1 MVQINL
7 DVDANAVSGGDFPL
21 LKDGEYSATIVNT
34 ETRVSSKGDTYLV
47 IQFDLGGPQIWM
59 NYNLWHA
66 TSPKAVEIAKEQ
78 LNSLGAALGMQRIGD
93 SEDLIAKRLTVKVET
108 EAGNGD
114 WPAKNKI
121 VGYKS
126 LAAAQSSQPESQPVQ
141 NSPQVTTQ
149 TEIVAPAAPSTA
161 VWNT

>member
-47 IQFDLGGPQIWM
+47 IQFDLGGPNIWM
-59 NYNLWHA
+59 NFNLWHA

-78 LNSLGAALGMQRIGD
+78 LNSLGAALGMQRIND

-108 EAGNGD
+108 EEGNGD

-126 LAAAQSSQPESQPVQ
+126 LAAAQSSQLVSQPVQ

-149 TEIVAPAAPSTA
+149 TENTAPAAPSTA